1 MLWMIGYPLAILGV
15 ALLLAG
21 MLALPCV
28 LAVRRIRTSKWW
40 LRRVALSRFRMWAVL

>member
-28 LAVRRIRTSKWW
+28 LAYRWYRRAR
-40 LRRVALSRFRMWAVL
+40 LRWTALKRLRMWAVL